1 MLSKLLASILTIAA
15 IWLLRYL
22 VVKLALRKTE
32 DPRLRYQWSKT
43 ANYVAFI
50 IGVLVVGRIWIEAF
64 QTLSTFLGLLSAG
77 IAIALKDPLVNIAGW
92 AYIMWLRP
100 VKVGDRIQVG
110 DQAGDVVDQGLFQ
123 ITLMEI
129 GGGRLEGESPTGR
142 IIYVPNGSIFSQG
155 LVNYSHG
162 FPYIWNEIPVTV
174 TFESDWQKAKDIL
187 EKIAKKHGET
197 VSQSAE
203 KELRKTSHKFL
214 IHEHRFKPRVYT
226 EVKDNGILLAL
237 RYMCAPHERRAT
249 VHAIWEDILTQFDQH
264 DDIALAYPTTRIYRE
279 PEEGVE
285 AKKSAKSPPA
295 KPRRA
300 HG

>member
-1 MLSKLLASILTIAA
+1 MLTKLLTSVLTIAV

-22 VVKLALRKTE
+22 ALHLALRRVE
-32 DPRLRYQWSKT
+32 DPKLRYQWRKT
-43 ANYVAFI
+43 TNFVAFV
-50 IGVLVVGRIWIEAF
+50 IGILVVGRIWIEAF

-77 IAIALKDPLVNIAGW
+77 IAIALKDPIVNIAGW

-100 VKVGDRIQVG
+100 IKVGDRVQVG

-123 ITLMEI
+123 FTLMEI
-129 GGGRLEGESPTGR
+129 GGSLEGESPTGR
-142 IIYVPNGSIFSQG
+142 IIYVPNGIIFSQG

-162 FPYIWNEIPVTV
+162 FPYIWNEIPVTI
-174 TFESDWQKAKDIL
+174 TFESDWEKAKGIL
-187 EKIAKKHGET
+187 EKIAKEHGET

-214 IHEHRFKPRVYT
+214 IYTHRFQPRVFT
-226 EVKDNGILLAL
+226 DVKDNGILLTV

-249 VHAIWEDILTQFDQH
+249 VHAIWEDILTEFASH

-285 AKKSAKSPPA
+285 ARASRQSGKKLP
-295 KPRRA
+295 RA